1 MFGAVTAVPGG
12 VGTGVPGGSPAA
24 AASAARAARRRSA
37 STSATSR
44 TCPPGPACIGIACVP
59 GGGAPVAVTGWL
71 GTTGWM
77 VVFGP
82 TATPEKN
89 KDAVERTLFNPTRR
103 PAPVAVAEAVKPKM
117 QRGQFTLA
125 GTIVVEGKTTAL
137 LKEVSGG
144 KPRRV
149 LQGESINGMTVVQV
163 AADRVTLKMGDE
175 SEDLM
180 LKVAVGPKTTIQP
193 VVPNTPI
200 TATANPAGTPAI
212 PTQTGP
218 GGQVRDVA
226 DVLAERRRAA
236 RAAEAAAAGLPPGT
250 PVPTPPGTA
259 VTAPNM
265 PPVPQGD
272 ANSGDP
278 RWQETFRRYQ
288 QPRAR

>member
-1 MFGAVTAVPGG
+1 MNALRSSARGAMVWIAPFALLALLLAWQTDWGRAFARTP
-12 VGTGVPGGSPAA
+12 PAESAA
-24 AASAARAARRRSA
+24 APAPLSIALLPEYQP
-37 STSATSR
+37 SAT
-44 TCPPGPACIGIACVP
+44 PD
-59 GGGAPVAVTGWL
+59 
-71 GTTGWM
+71 
-77 VVFGP
+77 
-82 TATPEKN
+82 KN

-103 PAPVAVAEAVKPKM
+103 PAPVAAVEVAKPKM

-125 GTIVVEGKTTAL
+125 GTIVVEGKTTAF
-137 LKEVSGG
+137 LKEVNGG

-149 LQGESINGMTVVQV
+149 LQGESINGMTVAQV
-163 AADRVTLKMGDE
+163 ATDRVTLKMGDE
-175 SEDLM
+175 TEDLL
-180 LKVAVGPKTTIQP
+180 LKLAVGPKTTIQP

-200 TATANPAGTPAI
+200 TATANPAAGQAI

-278 RWQETFRRYQ
+278 RWQGVYQRYQ
-288 QPRAR
+288 QPRGR

>member
-1 MFGAVTAVPGG
+1 MNTLRSSARGALVWMAPFALLVLLLAWQTDWGRAFARTP
-12 VGTGVPGGSPAA
+12 PAESAA
-24 AASAARAARRRSA
+24 A
-37 STSATSR
+37 
-44 TCPPGPACIGIACVP
+44 PAPLA
-59 GGGAPVAVTGWL
+59 VAL
-71 GTTGWM
+71 L
-77 VVFGP
+77 P
-82 TATPEKN
+82 EYQPAATPEKN

-149 LQGESINGMTVVQV
+149 LQGESINGMTVAQV
-163 AADRVTLKMGDE
+163 ASDRVTLKMGDE
-175 SEDLM
+175 SEDLI
-180 LKVAVGPKTTIQP
+180 LKVAAGPKTTIQP
-193 VVPNTPI
+193 VVPNQPV
-200 TATANPAGTPAI
+200 TATGAPPPGTQAI
-212 PTQTGP
+212 PMQAGP

-278 RWQETFRRYQ
+278 RWQGVYQRYQ
-288 QPRAR
+288 QPRGR